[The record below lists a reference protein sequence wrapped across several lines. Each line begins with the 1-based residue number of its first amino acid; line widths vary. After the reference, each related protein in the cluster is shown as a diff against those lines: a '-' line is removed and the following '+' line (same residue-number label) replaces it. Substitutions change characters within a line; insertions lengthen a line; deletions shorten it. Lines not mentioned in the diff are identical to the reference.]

1 MVSRHGS
8 IVSFESDPNKKQPE
22 GLFTKG
28 ARVANIGKNITNT

>member
-28 ARVANIGKNITNT
+28 MKLF